1 MPLAAAGR
9 GLTST
14 GPAGGPGRPSDAYA
28 AVTEA
33 GTAAVRVERA
43 LAAEFTDAERD
54 ALTGLLARC
63 VSVLEEQRPGSS

>member
-43 LAAEFTDAERD
+43 LAAEFTGRD
-54 ALTGLLARC
+54 APTGLFARC
-63 VSVLEEQRPGSS
+63 LSVLEEPRPGSS